1 MLDEMLVDPS
11 HMQPN
16 VMTARAY
23 DVSSWQVIGTIE
35 AELVVGPQVFLV
47 TLQVMDTLPIIYC

>member
-1 MLDEMLVDPS
+1 MLVDPS

-47 TLQVMDTLPIIYC
+47 TLQVMDTLPIVYC